1 MVVSSQTQGV
11 LSQNGSRTNGGLQNG
26 SRKPDAVTVEPV
38 SHVTEYYPPN
48 TLGCTEGV
56 NNQLFKYNYALHAL
70 KPMVCR

>member
-11 LSQNGSRTNGGLQNG
+11 LSQNGSTTDGGLQNG
-26 SRKPDAVTVEPV
+26 CCKPQAVTVEPV

-56 NNQLFKYNYALHAL
+56 NNQLVNTTTFCIAL
-70 KPMVCR
+70 KLTLCR